1 MVRLAAAVAI
11 NSTAT
16 AADQQV
22 AETDETQEKRIQEA
36 YTDACKLLNAG
47 DTAEAQVSQ
56 VSCSVRICLSA
67 AGAAC

>member
-36 YTDACKLLNAG
+36 YTDACNLLTAG
-47 DTAEAQVSQ
+47 DRAEAKVN
-56 VSCSVRICLSA
+56 
-67 AGAAC
+67 